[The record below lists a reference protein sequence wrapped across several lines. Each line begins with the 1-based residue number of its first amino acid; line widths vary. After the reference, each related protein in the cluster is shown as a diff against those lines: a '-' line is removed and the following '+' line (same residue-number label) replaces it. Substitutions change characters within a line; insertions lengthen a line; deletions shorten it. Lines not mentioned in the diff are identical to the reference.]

1 MVKKSVIPILLLLHI
16 LFFISCEKQREHIAP
31 AIHERDSVPMMT
43 TYGVNQLISD
53 SGVIKYKIVTERWEI
68 YQNETSQKSVF
79 IKGAFLE
86 QFDENFHVQSYIQ
99 CDTAYYYTD
108 KQLWELRGR
117 VKILTKD
124 GLDFTSE
131 ELFLDRRAHELYSRK
146 YSKLVTPKR
155 TLQGSYFRSDERMTR
170 YLVTN
175 SRGSFEKSDFT
186 GESDTTTVAADS
198 LNTFSR
204 PQASPRPKLPTTP

>member
-1 MVKKSVIPILLLLHI
+1 MLKKSVIPILLLSHF

-31 AIHERDSVPMMT
+31 AIRERDSVPMMV

-53 SGVIKYKIVTERWEI
+53 SGVIKYKIVTERWEV

-108 KQLWELRGR
+108 RQLWELRGR

-131 ELFLDRRAHELYSRK
+131 ELFLDQRAHELYSYK

-186 GESDTTTVAADS
+186 GGSDGTSTAADT
-198 LNTFSR
+198 LNANSR
-204 PQASPRPKLPTTP
+204 PQAAPRPKTPTAP